1 MGEKNNK
8 ETPTGK
14 TERNAFLIVGIALI
28 IFLVILLGSL
38 IGLKI
43 TRDGLN
49 NVIKNHGK
57 NSGEINNLVQNYEE
71 LENGVK
77 INTSEEVRNAEF
89 VKDGIRLSHFNIDEI
104 DGFSTVSASIENMTQ
119 EVIKD
124 ITIVVKMYDSNNT
137 LLAEFSA
144 VTSSIEPENMEMIN
158 SQIMKSCANTAKVEA
173 DIIVAGSI
181 SGE

>member
-43 TRDGLN
+43 TRDRLN
-49 NVIKNHGK
+49 NVIKNQGK
-57 NSGEINNLVQNYEE
+57 NSGEQGEVIQNYEE

-77 INTSEEVRNAEF
+77 INTSDDVREAEF
-89 VKDGIRLSHFNIDEI
+89 TKDGIRLSHFNIDEI

-124 ITIVVKMYDSNNT
+124 ITIVIRLYDSNDT

-144 VTSSIEPENMEMIN
+144 VTSSIEPENMDIVN
-158 SQIMKSCANTAKVEA
+158 TQIMKSCANTARVEA
-173 DIIVAGSI
+173 DIIIDGSV

>member
-1 MGEKNNK
+1 MEEKNNK
-8 ETPTGK
+8 ETPTSG
-14 TERNAFLIVGIALI
+14 TEKKAFWIIGIALI
-28 IFLVILLGSL
+28 IFLIILFGSL

-137 LLAEFSA
+137 VLAEFSA

-181 SGE
+181 LGE

>member
-144 VTSSIEPENMEMIN
+144 VTSSIEPENMDIIN

>member
-8 ETPTGK
+8 ETPTTG
-14 TERNAFLIVGIALI
+14 TEKKAFWIIGFALI
-28 IFLVILLGSL
+28 IFLIILFGSL

-43 TRDGLN
+43 TRDRVN
-49 NVIKNHGK
+49 NVIKNQGK
-57 NSGEINNLVQNYEE
+57 NSGELGEVVQSYEE

-77 INTSEEVRNAEF
+77 INTSDEVREAEF

-119 EVIKD
+119 EVIKE
-124 ITIVVKMYDSNNT
+124 ITIVIRLYDSNDT

-144 VTSSIEPENMEMIN
+144 VTSSIEPENMAVVN
-158 SQIMKSCANTAKVEA
+158 TQIMKSCANTARVEA
-173 DIIVAGSI
+173 DIIVAGSV

>member
-57 NSGEINNLVQNYEE
+57 NSGEINNVIQNYEE
-71 LENGVK
+71 LENGAKV
-77 INTSEEVRNAEF
+77 NTSEEVRNAEF
-89 VKDGIRLSHFNIDEI
+89 IKDGIRLSHFNIDEI

-158 SQIMKSCANTAKVEA
+158 SQIMKSCANAAKIEA
-173 DIIVAGSI
+173 DIIVAGSV

>member
-8 ETPTGK
+8 ETPTSG
-14 TERNAFLIVGIALI
+14 TEKKAFWIIGFALI
-28 IFLVILLGSL
+28 IFLIILFGSL

-43 TRDGLN
+43 TRDGIN
-49 NVIKNHGK
+49 NIIKNQGK
-57 NSGEINNLVQNYEE
+57 TSGELGEVIQNYEE

-77 INTSEEVRNAEF
+77 INTSDEVKEAEF
-89 VKDGIRLSHFNIDEI
+89 IKDGIRLSHFNIDEI

-119 EVIKD
+119 EVIKE
-124 ITIVVKMYDSNNT
+124 ITIVIRLYDSNDT

-144 VTSSIEPENMEMIN
+144 VTSSIEPGNMDIVN
-158 SQIMKSCANTAKVEA
+158 TQIMKSCANTARVEA
-173 DIIVAGSI
+173 DIIVAGSV

>member
-8 ETPTGK
+8 ETPTTG
-14 TERNAFLIVGIALI
+14 TEKKAFWIIGFALI
-28 IFLVILLGSL
+28 IFLIILFGSL

-43 TRDGLN
+43 TRDRVNDL
-49 NVIKNHGK
+49 IKNQGK
-57 NSGEINNLVQNYEE
+57 NSGELNNVVQNYEE

-77 INTSEEVRNAEF
+77 VNTSDDVREAEF
-89 VKDGIRLSHFNIDEI
+89 TKDGIRLSHFNIDEI
-104 DGFSTVSASIENMTQ
+104 DGFSTVSASIENITQ

-144 VTSSIEPENMEMIN
+144 LTSSIEPGNMEMIN
-158 SQIMKSCANTAKVEA
+158 SQIMKGCANAAKIEA
-173 DIIVAGSI
+173 DIIVAGSV

>member
-173 DIIVAGSI
+173 DIIVAGSV